1 MYFVASRSHIKGK
14 DLICQ
19 PFMHWRQLN
28 ITNFLL
34 FSDGISYI
42 FLRCRIAD
50 ASVEQTIY
58 ENEMGIEIVP
68 VS

>member
-19 PFMHWRQLN
+19 PFMHWRELN
-28 ITNFLL
+28 RTNFLL
-34 FSDGISYI
+34 LSDGISSI
-42 FLRCRIAD
+42 FLCCRIAD
-50 ASVEQTIY
+50 ASVEKTVY